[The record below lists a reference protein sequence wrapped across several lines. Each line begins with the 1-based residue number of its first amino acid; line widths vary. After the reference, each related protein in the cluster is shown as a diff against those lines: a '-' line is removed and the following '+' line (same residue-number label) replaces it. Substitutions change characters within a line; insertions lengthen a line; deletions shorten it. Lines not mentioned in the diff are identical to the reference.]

1 MCYLGSATLM
11 FLLMILHATLLKE
24 SLPEHVR
31 AAARAANKEGG
42 CRAACAAGN
51 PVTAFRALGRTPLLA
66 VTTHTPTTLSPLT
79 SWLCPADL
87 GCARPPKMSDLHRCR
102 QGVGWAFF
110 VLHVGYMGSSGL
122 GALYTE
128 LVWGWEALQ
137 QGGERASTRPFARCS
152 RSAAAAPH
160 L

>member
-1 MCYLGSATLM
+1 MLVPADIKSFRVCYLGSATLM

-79 SWLCPADL
+79 SWLLD
-87 GCARPPKMSDLHRCR
+87 CALLILAVPSQD
-102 QGVGWAFF
+102 V
-110 VLHVGYMGSSGL
+110 
-122 GALYTE
+122 
-128 LVWGWEALQ
+128 
-137 QGGERASTRPFARCS
+137 
-152 RSAAAAPH
+152 
-160 L
+160 

>member
-66 VTTHTPTTLSPLT
+66 VTTHTP
-79 SWLCPADL
+79 
-87 GCARPPKMSDLHRCR
+87 RPPHLCFWLRPSKMSDLHRCW

-137 QGGERASTRPFARCS
+137 QGGESSDPRLVLSARASAVLS
-152 RSAAAAPH
+152 LH
-160 L
+160 LDL

>member
-1 MCYLGSATLM
+1 M

-66 VTTHTPTTLSPLT
+66 VTTHTPHATTSSPLLLAV
-79 SWLCPADL
+79 SFQD
-87 GCARPPKMSDLHRCR
+87 
-102 QGVGWAFF
+102 V
-110 VLHVGYMGSSGL
+110 
-122 GALYTE
+122 
-128 LVWGWEALQ
+128 
-137 QGGERASTRPFARCS
+137 
-152 RSAAAAPH
+152 
-160 L
+160 